1 VKYGEIFGLLG
12 PMDQAKQQLNNVSGL
27 SRPEGALYWLTT
39 LAIRMLIAPAS
50 VGIGVAIGSSAHRFQ
65 RVTAIGITLS
75 IDLFFLSGGITVA
88 AFLSSWLQAIAHFI
102 PAFYGT
108 HALQTAIFYSSTEG
122 LSQDISVLVGTAFET
137 LALGAFSLGRS
148 TLA

>member
-1 VKYGEIFGLLG
+1 MESITKMKVTVG

-75 IDLFFLSGGITVA
+75 IDLFFLSQ
-88 AFLSSWLQAIAHFI
+88 QAKYLA
-102 PAFYGT
+102 
-108 HALQTAIFYSSTEG
+108 
-122 LSQDISVLVGTAFET
+122 VLH
-137 LALGAFSLGRS
+137 S
-148 TLA
+148 